1 MGLKIKESL
10 KYLKSILSLV
20 LFVLSVGV
28 YGQRDT
34 IYVDENDKPISK
46 EIFNNKL
53 NSPIYSGLRFDAD
66 TLILQKIEFK
76 YNFGNITPSV
86 KNQLFKLLNKRHQI
100 DTTKT
105 LVIHYQDTL
114 RAKSE
119 FSKISKIVY
128 YDSLGKEV
136 KTTIKSHQ
144 VSEGARFE
152 FVTKGKATKRVYH
165 ESYRDFIYVKKLCYK
180 SYKKYDK
187 TASVLHFYNI
197 NNGHPNVLKKLR
209 WYQDYGGLLKKLFFQ
224 DKKKFYTVIIKP
236 SGEFFIEYHEN
247 YFTMCDLLNPEKWNT
262 IKVDFEQKYK
272 ALNNTT
278 I

>member
-114 RAKSE
+114 RAKSDFPKE
-119 FSKISKIVY
+119 NKTVY
-128 YDSLGKEV
+128 YDSLNNEIEKITKKTQVPGGV
-136 KTTIKSHQ
+136 KIDFSNFYK
-144 VSEGARFE
+144 VSKHVHIQNYSGFLRGQKTC
-152 FVTKGKATKRVYH
+152 VR
-165 ESYRDFIYVKKLCYK
+165 